1 MGMGTWRSGRSIDSG
16 GEAKVAVAVATE
28 EESVV
33 KLKSERRRSAH
44 RLAEQTVV
52 MTGEEGRLRRSLVAG
67 GSRQI

>member
-1 MGMGTWRSGRSIDSG
+1 MDSG
-16 GEAKVAVAVATE
+16 GETKVAVAVAVATEE

-52 MTGEEGRLRRSLVAG
+52 TGEEARLRRSLVAG

>member
-1 MGMGTWRSGRSIDSG
+1 MAV
-16 GEAKVAVAVATE
+16 EAEEEE

-33 KLKSERRRSAH
+33 KLKSGRRRSAH